1 MKQNG
6 LMMLLNWLHLPF
18 QGEYKQVP
26 QTTSKPADEFEIM
39 SLCKRLG
46 ISIDEMKEMSFVS
59 LFNILISATNTE
71 TEQKATQEDIDRL
84 FG

>member
-1 MKQNG
+1 
-6 LMMLLNWLHLPF
+6 
-18 QGEYKQVP
+18 
-26 QTTSKPADEFEIM
+26 M

-71 TEQKATQEDIDRL
+71 TETNATQEDIDRL

>member
-1 MKQNG
+1 
-6 LMMLLNWLHLPF
+6 
-18 QGEYKQVP
+18 
-26 QTTSKPADEFEIM
+26 M
-39 SLCKRLG
+39 SLCKRLN

-71 TEQKATQEDIDRL
+71 GERKATQKDIDRI